1 MTIGTRQF
9 EAFYK
14 ADNPTTDSARLICTS
29 WLMYEMKIRTIA
41 LGVTSFINFSFGQ
54 GFVMELGETFPNW
67 VTVLSEMNRP
77 YFIVDVSEFKT
88 LFWFLEI
95 NWVLIAANRNIFR
108 NIVNI
113 YLKTKLIINQ

>member
-1 MTIGTRQF
+1 
-9 EAFYK
+9 
-14 ADNPTTDSARLICTS
+14 
-29 WLMYEMKIRTIA
+29 MKIRTIA

-95 NWVLIAANRNIFR
+95 NWVLIAAKRNVFR

-113 YLKTKLIINQ
+113 YFKTKLSINQ